1 MRVECGSHR
10 TDNTSLTASTAM
22 GKGSSANDGTCLK
35 GGERRKE
42 GSDSRERAAAGEAQF
57 IPGGKREH
65 LRKTALI
72 DSTENHGEVIENE
85 EQKREDLILQERK
98 KKKLK
103 QAGCY

>member
-10 TDNTSLTASTAM
+10 TDNTSLRASTAM
-22 GKGSSANDGTCLK
+22 GKWSSANDGTCLK

-42 GSDSRERAAAGEAQF
+42 GSDSRERAAAGEAQC

-72 DSTENHGEVIENE
+72 NSTENHG
-85 EQKREDLILQERK
+85 RSK
-98 KKKLK
+98 KMRSKK
-103 QAGCY
+103 GRI